1 MTNNWISIDGK
12 IVGAMIDGKECG
24 FSDLSMM
31 SGIKDTTLR
40 SRARSGWSLE
50 QALTMTPLKSRKV
63 VVVQQGNDMVRQCSK
78 VASMKW
84 V

>member
-1 MTNNWISIDGK
+1 MNDWISIDGK

-24 FSDLSMM
+24 FSDLSAM

-63 VVVQQGNDMVRQCSK
+63 VVAPKGDDFAKQCSK